1 MKSEKKQTPVKLIE
15 EPKIDMRRLERN
27 LEPELEISMQ
37 SMGSNIKSIMSS
49 IVSTPKRHSS
59 STTSHKSSKSS
70 KKDREHKDHKHSSQK
85 LDSGSSIRK
94 LSHSNSS
101 MSSSTSSI
109 ASCSSSDIV
118 KTAEKAPLV
127 QQNLIVEAVQAV
139 KAQEVIEEVIED
151 PILELLVPDVAAET
165 EIIENYDGN
174 ANFPGDSEMMDVALN
189 EEVAENLVIEEMV
202 VDQDGTQ
209 IIIQPATKYLQS
221 DEMPKKPSTKSNGSK
236 QKSTNDLLSSIMASM
251 DK

>member
-27 LEPELEISMQ
+27 LEPELEKSMQ

-59 STTSHKSSKSS
+59 STTPHKSSKSS
-70 KKDREHKDHKHSSQK
+70 KKDRDHKDHKHSSK
-85 LDSGSSIRK
+85 SSDNGGSRK
-94 LSHSNSS
+94 LSHASSS

-118 KTAEKAPLV
+118 KSVEKTSFV
-127 QQNLIVEAVQAV
+127 QQNLIIEAIQAV
-139 KAQEVIEEVIED
+139 KAQE
-151 PILELLVPDVAAET
+151 
-165 EIIENYDGN
+165 NYEQSTSF
-174 ANFPGDSEMMDVALN
+174 AGDSEIMDVASN
-189 EEVAENLVIEEMV
+189 EEVVENLVIEEMV

-209 IIIQPATKYLQS
+209 IIIQPATKYLHS
-221 DEMPKKPSTKSNGSK
+221 DELPKKPTSTKSNGSK